1 MKKFLMVTETFGGGV
16 FAYVSQLCNDMCNYF
31 DVYVAYSAQRA
42 ETPKNYKD
50 YFDSRVHLIEI
61 KDFEKK
67 NLKNIFKLIK
77 VIKRLRKIER
87 EIKPDIIHL
96 HSSIAGGIGR
106 LAFKGKNNKVIYTPH
121 GFSHILMGPGLKSK
135 VYEMLER
142 LLGKTNSMILTCCKS
157 EDEEAKK
164 FSNDTAYIETGI
176 NINEL
181 SRFIDK
187 IPVKKM
193 DKITVFSLGRIC
205 KQKRPEIFN
214 QIALQAPEVDF
225 IWIGDGELAHVLDAP
240 NIKVTGWLPRKEAL
254 AIAKGADIFILC
266 SYGEAIAMSLLEN
279 MFLRKLC
286 LVSNTIGNKSVIKN
300 GVNGFLCNSVD
311 DYVNHIKD
319 AVIKFPTQLIN
330 KAYDDVINIYNT
342 NTMAEKY
349 VQFYNYL
356 IKK

>member
-1 MKKFLMVTETFGGGV
+1 MVTETFGGGV
-16 FAYVSQLCNDMCNYF
+16 FAYVHQLCNDMSNYF

-121 GFSHILMGPGLKSK
+121 GFSHILMGPGVKSK
-135 VYEMLER
+135 VYEILER
-142 LLGKTNSMILTCCKS
+142 ILGRTNSMILTCCKS

-164 FSNDTAYIETGI
+164 FSKDTAYIETGI

-181 SRFIDK
+181 SRFLDK
-187 IPVKKM
+187 IPVKRM
-193 DKITVFSLGRIC
+193 NKITVFSLGRIC
-205 KQKRPEIFN
+205 KQKRPELFN
-214 QIALQAPEVDF
+214 EIALKVPEADF
-225 IWIGDGELAHVLDAP
+225 IWIGGGELAYLLNAP
-240 NIKVTGWLPRKEAL
+240 NMKVTGWLSRKEAL
-254 AIAKGADIFILC
+254 EIAKGANIFILC

-279 MFLRKLC
+279 MFIKKLC
-286 LVSNTIGNKSVIKN
+286 LVSNTIGNQSVIKN

-311 DYVNHIKD
+311 DYVTHIKD
-319 AVIKFPTQLIN
+319 AIKDFPTILIN
-330 KAYDDVINIYNT
+330 KSYDDVINIYNT
-342 NTMAEKY
+342 NTMTDKY
-349 VQFYNYL
+349 VEFYNYL
-356 IKK
+356 MKSKL

>member
-1 MKKFLMVTETFGGGV
+1 MVTETLGGGV
-16 FAYVSQLCNDMCNYF
+16 FAYVSQLCNNMCNYF
-31 DVYVAYSAQRA
+31 DVYIAYSAQRA
-42 ETPKNYKD
+42 ETPKNYNE
-50 YFDSRVHLIEI
+50 YFDPRVHLIEV

-77 VIKRLRKIER
+77 IIKRLRKIER

-135 VYEMLER
+135 VYEILEII
-142 LLGKTNSMILTCCKS
+142 LGRTNSMILTCCKS

-164 FSNDTAYIETGI
+164 FSKDTAYIETGI

-181 SRFIDK
+181 SRFLDK

-205 KQKRPEIFN
+205 KQKRPELFN
-214 QIALQAPEVDF
+214 DIALRVPEADF
-225 IWIGDGELAHVLDAP
+225 IWIGGGELAYLLNAP
-240 NIKVTGWLPRKEAL
+240 NMKVTGWLPRTEAL
-254 AIAKGADIFILC
+254 EIAKGANIFILC

-279 MFLRKLC
+279 MYIKKLC
-286 LVSNTIGNKSVIKN
+286 LVSNTIGNKSVIED
-300 GVNGFLCNSVD
+300 GINGFLCDNTE
-311 DYVNHIKD
+311 DYVRHINEAIKILPNNLMLNAYKD
-319 AVIKFPTQLIN
+319 I
-330 KAYDDVINIYNT
+330 INIYNT
-342 NTMAEKY
+342 KTMSDKY
-349 VQFYNYL
+349 VEFYNNL
-356 IKK
+356 IGTKH

>member
-1 MKKFLMVTETFGGGV
+1 MKKILMVTEAFGGGV
-16 FAYVSQLCNDMCNYF
+16 FSYVSQLCNDMCDYF
-31 DVYVAYSAQRA
+31 EIYLAYSAQRS
-42 ETPKNYKD
+42 ETPKDYKKF
-50 YFDSRVHLIEI
+50 FDPRVHLIEVE
-61 KDFEKK
+61 DFEKK
-67 NLKNIFKLIK
+67 NLKNIFKIVK
-77 VIKRLRKIER
+77 VIKRLRKIEK
-87 EIKPDIIHL
+87 EIHPDIIHL

-121 GFSHILMGPGLKSK
+121 GFAHILLGPGLKSK
-135 VYEMLER
+135 IYEVLEKI
-142 LLGKTNSMILTCCKS
+142 LGKTNSIILTCCES
-157 EDEEAKK
+157 EDKEAKK
-164 FSNDTAYIETGI
+164 FSNNTVYIETGI
-176 NINEL
+176 NIKDLNMSL
-181 SRFIDK
+181 DQ
-187 IPVKKM
+187 IPIKKM
-193 DKITVFSLGRIC
+193 QNLTVFSLGRIC
-205 KQKRPEIFN
+205 KQKRPELFN
-214 QIALQAPEVDF
+214 QIALQVPEVNF
-225 IWIGDGELAHVLDAP
+225 IWVGGGELVQVLNAP

-254 AIAKGADIFILC
+254 AIAKGANIFILC

-279 MFLRKLC
+279 MFIKKLC
-286 LVSNTIGNKSVIKN
+286 LVSNTIGNQSVIKN